1 LDDTSFPPLTLVE
14 ILFSVLATLPRK
26 LLLSPLPLLL
36 ATDMF
41 SSKFLDLLLDDD
53 TNWLG
58 TRDNITCPLL
68 WVVAARRLDFEIDK
82 ASALLKQITAKAT
95 TMAAPPVV
103 LPIII

>member
-1 LDDTSFPPLTLVE
+1 VE

-53 TNWLG
+53 TYWLG
-58 TRDNITCPLL
+58 SRDMTPPLL
-68 WVVAARRLDFEIDK
+68 CVVAALRWLKLDLEIDK